1 MKPTEKEIEAYEENH
16 IRDVPKMVDTHKFWW
31 EDAHL
36 RMPKYEDILKIE
48 EWEACYAALFSQM
61 NIMSADFF
69 ELKDISKLQSSEI
82 EKLKSDTMELL
93 ASLRSC
99 SYRSREVD
107 YPAVQSLVTKM
118 ELKYGR
124 IT

>member
-1 MKPTEKEIEAYEENH
+1 MTDETNKP
-16 IRDVPKMVDTHKFWW
+16 KFWW

-36 RMPKYEDILKIE
+36 RMPNYNEREKIE
-48 EWEACYAALFSQM
+48 EWQECYAALFSQM